1 VIFYIVL
8 PFLSLLLIVIQT
20 MIADIFFFGKIGVEL
35 SLILVIYAGFRLD
48 IMKGGILSFILG
60 FFRDCLN
67 CSISGPYTF
76 LYVLIFLISMLASFR
91 ISPGKSSFIMIFT
104 LMCASFEIIVIFLF
118 HLLLYGGYGGDIS
131 TLSLKAYIPQALILS
146 GLSPILFSTIRRI
159 DVLLSGKDAWTV
171 KRA

>member
-1 VIFYIVL
+1 
-8 PFLSLLLIVIQT
+8 

-60 FFRDCLN
+60 FFRDCIN

-76 LYVLIFLISMLASFR
+76 LYVLVFLISMLASDR

-131 TLSLKAYIPQALILS
+131 TTLALKAYIPQTLILS
-146 GLSPILFSTIRRI
+146 GLSPILFSTISRI
-159 DVLLSGKDAWTV
+159 DVLLSGKDARTV

>member
-60 FFRDCLN
+60 FFRDCIN

-76 LYVLIFLISMLASFR
+76 LYVLVFLISMLASYR
-91 ISPGKSSFIMIFT
+91 ISLGKPSFIMIFT

-118 HLLLYGGYGGDIS
+118 HLLLYGGYGGDT
-131 TLSLKAYIPQALILS
+131 TLALKAYIPQTLILS
-146 GLSPILFSTIRRI
+146 GLSPILFSTISRI
-159 DVLLSGKDAWTV
+159 DVLLSGKDAQTV

>member
-60 FFRDCLN
+60 FFRDCIN

-76 LYVLIFLISMLASFR
+76 LYVLVFLISMLASYR
-91 ISPGKSSFIMIFT
+91 ISLGKPSFIMIFT

-118 HLLLYGGYGGDIS
+118 HPLLYGGYGGDT
-131 TLSLKAYIPQALILS
+131 TLALKAYIPQTLILS
-146 GLSPILFSTIRRI
+146 GLSPILFSTISRI
-159 DVLLSGKDAWTV
+159 DVLLSGKDAQTV

>member
-1 VIFYIVL
+1 VIYYILL
-8 PFLSLLLIVIQT
+8 PFLSLLLVVIQT
-20 MIADIFFFGKIGVEL
+20 MIGDIFFFGKIGVEL

-60 FFRDCLN
+60 FFRDCIN

-118 HLLLYGGYGGDIS
+118 HLLLYGGDIS
-131 TLSLKAYIPQALILS
+131 TLSLKAYIPQTLILS
-146 GLSPILFSTIRRI
+146 GLSPLLFSTISRI
-159 DVLLSGKDAWTV
+159 DVLLSGKDARTV
-171 KRA
+171 KRV

>member
-1 VIFYIVL
+1 MIFYIVL

-60 FFRDCLN
+60 FFRDCIN

-76 LYVLIFLISMLASFR
+76 LYAEGINVTS
-91 ISPGKSSFIMIFT
+91 ISPNPG
-104 LMCASFEIIVIFLF
+104 
-118 HLLLYGGYGGDIS
+118 
-131 TLSLKAYIPQALILS
+131 LKYEAYS
-146 GLSPILFSTIRRI
+146 
-159 DVLLSGKDAWTV
+159 
-171 KRA
+171 

>member
-60 FFRDCLN
+60 FFRDCIN

-76 LYVLIFLISMLASFR
+76 LYVLVFLISMLASDR

-118 HLLLYGGYGGDIS
+118 HLLLYGGDIS
-131 TLSLKAYIPQALILS
+131 ILSLKAYIPQTLILS
-146 GLSPILFSTIRRI
+146 GLSPILFSTISRI
-159 DVLLSGKDAWTV
+159 DVLLSGKDARTV

>member
-1 VIFYIVL
+1 MIYYILL

-60 FFRDCLN
+60 FFRDCIN

-76 LYVLIFLISMLASFR
+76 LYVLVFLISMLASFR

-104 LMCASFEIIVIFLF
+104 LLCASFEIIVLLLF
-118 HLLLYGGYGGDIS
+118 HLLLYGGYIS
-131 TLSLKAYIPQALILS
+131 TLALKAYIPQTLILS
-146 GLSPILFSTIRRI
+146 GLSPILFSTISRI
-159 DVLLSGKDAWTV
+159 DVLLSGKDARTV